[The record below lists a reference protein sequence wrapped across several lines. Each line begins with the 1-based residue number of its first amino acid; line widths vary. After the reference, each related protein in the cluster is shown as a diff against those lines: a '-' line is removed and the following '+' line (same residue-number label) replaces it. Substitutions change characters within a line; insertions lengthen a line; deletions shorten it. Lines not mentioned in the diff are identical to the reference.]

1 MIFDESAVCTPVFCR
16 EVTGE
21 TPVLLPAAPFTVVLA
36 SSGRAAASADSEPVL
51 LAAGGLFLAG
61 GVAVEVTPVTG
72 CHVLAAG
79 FSGTAAQ
86 AAAAGLPAP
95 LASDCSACPM
105 AAQLLGELAAAMERG
120 GAAGLSALCYHI
132 LCELAAADAA
142 VPRLSPLVADAVLA
156 IRQNYA
162 GLYGVEELSAQLGV
176 SKSHLVRV
184 FSAGRRQGAFG
195 PAGLPAGSSGH
206 AVRLFG
212 RELPVQGVQKAHRAN
227 ARRFPR
233 AERGRGARRRGERA
247 GKRAVHL
254 RGPHFAAPR
263 TFVQN

>member
-61 GVAVEVTPVTG
+61 GAAVEVTPVTG

-120 GAAGLSALCYHI
+120 GAAGL
-132 LCELAAADAA
+132 
-142 VPRLSPLVADAVLA
+142 
-156 IRQNYA
+156 RQNYA

-184 FSAGRRQGAFG
+184 FSAEMGVG
-195 PAGLPAGSSGH
+195 PGQYLTG
-206 AVRLFG
+206 VRLDAA
-212 RELPVQGVQKAHRAN
+212 KALL
-227 ARRFPR
+227 ARRDYPLEVVATLCGFSGANYLCKVFKKHTGQTPAAFR
-233 AERGRGARRRGERA
+233 AQNAGAARGGAVNELESA
-247 GKRAVHL
+247 L
-254 RGPHFAAPR
+254 YI
-263 TFVQN
+263 

>member
-105 AAQLLGELAAAMERG
+105 AAQLLGELAAA
-120 GAAGLSALCYHI
+120 
-132 LCELAAADAA
+132 DAA

-184 FSAGRRQGAFG
+184 FSAEMGVG
-195 PAGLPAGSSGH
+195 PGQYLTG
-206 AVRLFG
+206 VRLDAA
-212 RELPVQGVQKAHRAN
+212 KALL
-227 ARRFPR
+227 ARRDYPLEVVATLCGFSGANYLCKVFKKHTRQTPAAFR
-233 AERGRGARRRGERA
+233 AQNAGAARGGAVNELESA
-247 GKRAVHL
+247 L
-254 RGPHFAAPR
+254 YI
-263 TFVQN
+263 

>member
-105 AAQLLGELAAAMERG
+105 AAQLLGELAAAVERG
-120 GAAGLSALCYHI
+120 GAAGRAALC
-132 LCELAAADAA
+132 ADGRCGLAA

-184 FSAGRRQGAFG
+184 FSAEMGVG
-195 PAGLPAGSSGH
+195 PGQYLTG
-206 AVRLFG
+206 VRLDAA
-212 RELPVQGVQKAHRAN
+212 KALL
-227 ARRFPR
+227 ARRDYPLEVVATLCGFSGANYLCKVFKKHTGQTPAAFR
-233 AERGRGARRRGERA
+233 AQNAGAARGGAVNELESA
-247 GKRAVHL
+247 L
-254 RGPHFAAPR
+254 YI
-263 TFVQN
+263 

>member
-36 SSGRAAASADSEPVL
+36 SSEPVL

-120 GAAGLSALCYHI
+120 GAAGLSAL
-132 LCELAAADAA
+132 
-142 VPRLSPLVADAVLA
+142 
-156 IRQNYA
+156 
-162 GLYGVEELSAQLGV
+162 
-176 SKSHLVRV
+176 
-184 FSAGRRQGAFG
+184 
-195 PAGLPAGSSGH
+195 
-206 AVRLFG
+206 
-212 RELPVQGVQKAHRAN
+212 
-227 ARRFPR
+227 
-233 AERGRGARRRGERA
+233 
-247 GKRAVHL
+247 
-254 RGPHFAAPR
+254 
-263 TFVQN
+263 